1 LRPLFILIPLVFSLL
16 SACTL
21 RPESAAWFNSTP
33 QQEILAFYEQRCSG
47 YGYKAETDEMRECV
61 ADEIRS
67 ARERNANIAA
77 GVMSGILAD

>member
-1 LRPLFILIPLVFSLL
+1 MKFTIVVFSLAVL
-16 SACTL
+16 TGCSL
-21 RPESAAWFNSTP
+21 RPESAAWFNNTP

-47 YGYKAETDEMRECV
+47 YGYKIETEEMRECV

-77 GVMSGILAD
+77 GVMAGILAD

>member
-1 LRPLFILIPLVFSLL
+1 MKFTIVVLSLAILTGCSLP
-16 SACTL
+16 
-21 RPESAAWFNSTP
+21 PESAAWFRNTS

-67 ARERNANIAA
+67 ARERNANISA